1 MGFKCDIIIKVGDF
15 VLNEQILKEIVSTRD
30 EDIQI
35 EYKNYANKI
44 DPDIYRTV
52 CSFSNR
58 LGGII
63 IIGVTDGKP
72 HEIVGIDEK
81 YIENM
86 QREFSNVC
94 ANPERITPKQILEL
108 EKIKVDGK
116 WVLAIEIYPT
126 PYVLKHNKY
135 EIYDR
140 RVDGDYLINENQ
152 ELVQQMEIR
161 KSKTETESEIFP
173 YCELEDF
180 RPDIIE
186 RARQLA
192 ISNNKNHPWKNMTNE
207 QILKSKSLFR
217 INPMTGQRGYTLA
230 CILLFGTDELIMSVC
245 TGNRTDCLKRVKDID
260 RYDDRDDIR
269 TNLIDTYF
277 RMMDFVHKHLDD
289 KFALDEEGNRISVRN
304 NLFREAIA
312 NTIIHR
318 EYRNKTVARMI
329 IEEDK
334 VVFEN
339 GCNQR
344 VPGRITPE
352 NVEPQPRNTIIAKIF
367 NEMGLADELGSG
379 IRNMYKY
386 NEQYTGATPILTD
399 GDKFTTIIPLISDE
413 KSIQIQNENEAII
426 MNYINQNGEISSR
439 IARELLGLS
448 RAGTAKVL
456 KKMVENKQIHRHGQ
470 STATIYNFT
479 PNK

>member
-1 MGFKCDIIIKVGDF
+1 MI
-15 VLNEQILKEIVSTRD
+15 KEIVTNRD
-30 EDIQI
+30 EGMQI
-35 EYKNYANKI
+35 EYKNYSNKI
-44 DPDIYRTV
+44 DADIYRTV

-58 LGGII
+58 LGGVII
-63 IIGVTDGKP
+63 IEVTDEKP
-72 HEIVGIDEK
+72 HKIVGIDEK
-81 YIENM
+81 YLENM
-86 QREFSNVC
+86 QREFSNAC
-94 ANPERITPKQILEL
+94 ANPEKVFPKQVLEL
-108 EKIKVDGK
+108 EKIKVDDK

-140 RVDGDYLINENQ
+140 SADGDYLINENQ
-152 ELVQQMEIR
+152 DLIQQMEIR
-161 KSKTETESEIFP
+161 KSRTETEVEIYP
-173 YCELEDF
+173 YCKLEDF
-180 RPDIIE
+180 RQDVIE

-192 ISNNKNHPWKNMTNE
+192 VSNNKNHPWKDMTNE

-217 INPMTGQRGYTLA
+217 ISPMTGKRGYILA

-245 TGNRTDCLKRVKDID
+245 TGNRTDYLKRVKDID

-277 RMMDFVHKHLDD
+277 RMTDFIQKHLDD
-289 KFALDEEGNRISVRN
+289 KFALNEEGIRISVRN

-312 NTIIHR
+312 NIIIHR

-329 IEEDK
+329 IEKDK

-344 VPGRITPE
+344 VVGRITPE
-352 NVEPQPRNTIIAKIF
+352 NVEPQPRNTLIAKIF

-386 NEQYTGATPILTD
+386 NKQYTNAVPVLTD
-399 GDKFTTIIPLISDE
+399 GDKFTTIIPLISEE
-413 KSIQIQNENEAII
+413 KEIEFNNYNKKAIYEFIKTKGSISNTKV
-426 MNYINQNGEISSR
+426 
-439 IARELLGLS
+439 RELLGIQKSQATQLLVEMMNDNIIY
-448 RAGTAKVL
+448 RNGNGKNTRYTFN
-456 KKMVENKQIHRHGQ
+456 KK
-470 STATIYNFT
+470 
-479 PNK
+479 

>member
-1 MGFKCDIIIKVGDF
+1 M
-15 VLNEQILKEIVSTRD
+15 LNEQIIKEIVANHD
-30 EDIQI
+30 EGMQI
-35 EYKNYANKI
+35 EYKNYSNKI
-44 DPDIYRTV
+44 DADIYRTV

-72 HEIVGIDEK
+72 HKIVGIDEK
-81 YIENM
+81 YLENM
-86 QREFSNVC
+86 QREFSNAC
-94 ANPERITPKQILEL
+94 ANPEKIFPKQVLEL
-108 EKIKVDGK
+108 ERIKVDDK

-126 PYVLKHNKY
+126 PYVLKYNKY

-140 RVDGDYLINENQ
+140 SVDGDYLINENQ
-152 ELVQQMEIR
+152 NLIQQMEIR
-161 KSKTETESEIFP
+161 KSRTETEIEIFP
-173 YCELEDF
+173 YCKLEDF
-180 RPDIIE
+180 RQDVIE

-192 ISNNKNHPWKNMTNE
+192 VSNNRNHPWKDMTNE

-217 INPMTGQRGYTLA
+217 TNPLTGQRGHTLA

-245 TGNRTDCLKRVKDID
+245 TGNRTDCLKRVKNID

-277 RMMDFVHKHLDD
+277 RMMDFIHKHLDD
-289 KFALDEEGNRISVRN
+289 KFALNEEGNRISVRN

-312 NTIIHR
+312 NIIIHR

-329 IEEDK
+329 IEKDK

-344 VPGRITPE
+344 VVGRITPE
-352 NVEPQPRNTIIAKIF
+352 NVEPQPRNALIAKIF

-386 NEQYTGATPILTD
+386 NKQYANAVPVLID
-399 GDKFTTIIPLISDE
+399 GDKFTTIIPLISSTE
-413 KSIQIQNENEAII
+413 NLQIQNEYEQII
-426 MNYINQNGEISSR
+426 INYI
-439 IARELLGLS
+439 
-448 RAGTAKVL
+448 K
-456 KKMVENKQIHRHGQ
+456 ENKQIDRKTAQEILNLEKTQTSELLRKMVDKKQIYRHGQ
-470 STATIYNFT
+470 GKKTIYNLIKPT
-479 PNK
+479 KNI